1 MPPDFFYE
9 ASVGLAVP
17 GARIMNKLAQTG
29 IWPKQLEV
37 EWKVPLQKQPNAKN
51 ESESRL
57 ISCTNKMNVIFEKE
71 VIKWIMQY
79 IQFSPDPD
87 Q

>member
-17 GARIMNKLAQTG
+17 GARIMNKLAQTD

-37 EWKVPLQKQPNAKN
+37 EWKVPLQKELNAKN
-51 ESESRL
+51 ESRP
-57 ISCTNKMNVIFEKE
+57 ISFTNKMNVIFEKQ
-71 VIKWIMQY
+71 VIKWNTY
-79 IQFSPDPD
+79 ILVLILTS
-87 Q
+87 